1 MKRQNSRVRA
11 KFHPKVPEA
20 LVYGVASLAGT
31 EANFVYVRKMDEDE
45 PYPGQWVLRADD
57 PRFGRYTI
65 PESELDIIRGLP
77 AATTR

>member
-11 KFHPKVPEA
+11 KFRPKVPEA
-20 LVYGVASLAGT
+20 LVYRVARLAGT
-31 EANFVYVRKMDEDE
+31 EADFVYVRRMDEDE

-57 PRFGRYTI
+57 SRFGRYTI

>member
-1 MKRQNSRVRA
+1 MYR
-11 KFHPKVPEA
+11 
-20 LVYGVASLAGT
+20 VASLAGT
-31 EANFVYVRKMDEDE
+31 EADFVYVRKMDEDE

-57 PRFGRYTI
+57 PRFGRYKI